1 MKVFIKVVTIIVLII
16 LIPIIFING
25 VIIADSAIHPDE
37 VPSFLGWKPFI
48 VLSGSMETEIMT
60 GDLVI
65 TKEIDTSKL
74 KVGDIIAFKKDGYVT
89 THRIISIDEVDGQK
103 QYVTK
108 GDNNNTQD
116 EGYTTDDMIEGV
128 YKKKL
133 SGLGNLAMFV
143 QTPSGMVI
151 ALSIPLILLIL
162 MQVSNGKND
171 RENLMKKQDDMQREL
186 DKLKKENEKLKSES
200 SKEDS
205 KEE

>member
-1 MKVFIKVVTIIVLII
+1 MEKFIKVVTIIVLIF
-16 LIPIIFING
+16 LIPIIFVNG
-25 VIIADSAIHPDE
+25 IIIIDSVIHPDE
-37 VPSFLGWKPFI
+37 VPSFFGWKPFI

-65 TKEIDTSKL
+65 TKEINTSKL

-89 THRIISIDEVDGQK
+89 THRIISINEVEGQK

-108 GDNNNTQD
+108 GDNNNTED
-116 EGYTTDDMIEGV
+116 EGFVTDDMIEGL
-128 YKKKL
+128 YKKKI

-162 MQVSNGKND
+162 MQVSNGKAD
-171 RENLMKKQDDMQREL
+171 REDLMKKQDDMQKEL
-186 DKLKKENEKLKSES
+186 EKLKRENEKLKTKS
-200 SKEDS
+200 SKEEE
-205 KEE
+205 KE